1 MFLDCPAYLDHERT
15 VRCGLPAEVRY
26 RFTMRSTD
34 GPLESAMIRCPA
46 GHCFSGPIESLTWHG
61 KDKRDPGSA
70 AVTPRAGRDSVQGSH
85 DGRDGVGWTAVRDFP
100 AEPELEISRP
110 NTAPAYYLG
119 HPARLWITVMRPRHR
134 RTTSG
139 HSLRRPAGPGEHL
152 PRYPAPG
159 SRRHQKVKHAITP
172 IRARPRRPC
181 SRLGRRSYRRFTCV
195 MQLLRRRRSVTCG
208 RRHCAA
214 PVGGGHPPVRP
225 PGDRWFCRTV
235 VICLPGSG
243 PLPRTP

>member
-110 NTAPAYYLG
+110 NTAPAYYGLPDAPMSVKG
-119 HPARLWITVMRPRHR
+119 FVWHFLVSFLSSENDGERGSLLVADKTGKVH
-134 RTTSG
+134 SG
-139 HSLRRPAGPGEHL
+139 EG
-152 PRYPAPG
+152 
-159 SRRHQKVKHAITP
+159 K
-172 IRARPRRPC
+172 
-181 SRLGRRSYRRFTCV
+181 
-195 MQLLRRRRSVTCG
+195 LL
-208 RRHCAA
+208 
-214 PVGGGHPPVRP
+214 
-225 PGDRWFCRTV
+225 
-235 VICLPGSG
+235 
-243 PLPRTP
+243 